1 MPLRPSCKCGSFARN
16 VHKTKKVTRTGTR
29 EVERPVGRQWEVL
42 EKSRRQIQ
50 RRRLQ
55 RAKCKREMERDIG
68 EMPGVRGQFLWAW
81 ENLAAKSSDRKIQR
95 LALLKTLTRVR
106 APRLC
111 SPFPKPRS
119 KAAFHSLA
127 HAVPQQ
133 EREMKAKA
141 EALQS
146 AREWIARLK
155 RELLF

>member
-1 MPLRPSCKCGSFARN
+1 MGRP
-16 VHKTKKVTRTGTR
+16 
-29 EVERPVGRQWEVL
+29 WEVL

-55 RAKCKREMERDIG
+55 RAKGKREMERDIG
-68 EMPGVRGQFLWAW
+68 EMPGVRGEFLWAW
-81 ENLAAKSSDRKIQR
+81 ENLAAKSSDRQIQS
-95 LALLKTLTRVR
+95 LALLKKLLKTLTGVR

-111 SPFPKPRS
+111 SPFPKPRF
-119 KAAFHSLA
+119 ALLAMLHSMA
-127 HAVPQQ
+127 DAVPQQ

-155 RELLF
+155 RELLL